1 MTANRDARRI
11 AVTKA
16 LVAGSSDRVDDDDR
30 ALTNGLR
37 QGHPSAFAAVYDRY
51 HARLY
56 GFLLR
61 LSGDREAAADLFQET
76 WEKLAIHASRLRDD
90 SDLGAWIFTVARN
103 ASRNHRRFRALDLAR
118 LARTESDVL
127 DVVASRAPSPET
139 VVQGREDV
147 VRLERA
153 LAALSFSYR
162 EALLLVAVEGME
174 QDRAAEVVGVSH
186 AAFRQRVSRAR
197 DELARKLEDDRGDL

>member
-1 MTANRDARRI
+1 M
-11 AVTKA
+11 
-16 LVAGSSDRVDDDDR
+16 DDEER
-30 ALTNGLR
+30 ALTTELR
-37 QGHPSAFAAVYDRY
+37 RGNTAAFDAIYERY

-76 WEKLAIHASRLRDD
+76 WEKLATHASRLRDD

-103 ASRNHRRFRALDLAR
+103 ASRNHRRFRALDLTR
-118 LARTESDVL
+118 LLRTESDVL
-127 DVVASRAPSPET
+127 DAVASASPSPED
-139 VVQGREDV
+139 VAGDREGV

-162 EALLLVAVEGME
+162 EALLLVAIEGMD

-186 AAFRQRVSRAR
+186 AAFRQRLSRAR
-197 DELARKLEDDRGDL
+197 EELARKLDDSPGNTR